1 MKLDKDLIDK
11 SMKLLNIIA
20 TELLGDSVS
29 CEDEKL
35 KNAMI
40 AEYDALDIAIEC
52 MRKVKVEIK

>member
-11 SMKLLNIIA
+11 SMKLLNVIA
-20 TELLGDSVS
+20 NELLVDSVS

-52 MRKVKVEIK
+52 MRNVKGEIK